1 MRHAIQDTLRS
12 GLKIAMPEAVI
23 NQIRKVRRRELL
35 VAYAKVGLVFLHV
48 PRTAGTSISH
58 TLYSMSINHFSIRE
72 MIPLMSLMLLAL
84 PRFAIVRN
92 PWDRAVSAWS
102 FARSGGG
109 VDGIVRMRSPHR
121 YQVPA
126 FRTFE
131 HFVHDWLE
139 PAQPGK
145 IDGMFRPQSEFLH
158 DADGQLTLDHLGRF
172 EDLNATECWLRKHNP
187 AFPPI
192 PHLNAAGRA
201 PFREHYSPA
210 SRDAIARIYAR
221 DIATFGYDF

>member
-1 MRHAIQDTLRS
+1 MRHAIQDNLRF
-12 GLKIAMPEAVI
+12 GLRTALPEAVL
-23 NQIRKVRRRELL
+23 NEVRKVRRRNLL
-35 VAYAKVGLVFLHV
+35 EAYKKAGLIFFHV

-58 TLYSMSINHFSIRE
+58 TLYGMPINHFPIRE
-72 MIPLMSLMLLAL
+72 MIPLMSLNLLAM
-84 PRFAIVRN
+84 PRFAIIRN

-109 VDGIVRMRSPHR
+109 IDGIVRMRSPHR

-131 HFVHDWLE
+131 HFVQDWLN
-139 PAQPGK
+139 PAQLGK
-145 IDGMFRPQSEFLH
+145 TDGMFQPQSDFLC
-158 DADGQLTLDHLGRF
+158 DADGQLALDHLGRF
-172 EDLNATECWLRKHNP
+172 EDLSATERWLRGHNP
-187 AFPPI
+187 ALPPI

-201 PFREHYSPA
+201 PYREHYTPA

-221 DIATFGYDF
+221 DIDLFGYDF